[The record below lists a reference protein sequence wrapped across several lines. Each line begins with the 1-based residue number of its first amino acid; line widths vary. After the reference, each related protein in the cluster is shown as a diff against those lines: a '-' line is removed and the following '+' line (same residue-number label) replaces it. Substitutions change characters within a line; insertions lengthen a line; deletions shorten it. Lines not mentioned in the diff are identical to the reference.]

1 MSVTIHDPVM
11 RDLAK
16 HLNSES
22 RAWDTELAYEK
33 HRAEHDITGSMDKVY
48 AQNFVAAV
56 AELVDVHHDDDTELG
71 RHVRRLI
78 EQEYRKQFWAYQIAD
93 ATLAARES

>member
-1 MSVTIHDPVM
+1 DNPPWVHRQLAIDRPSPGPHPLSLHDALPI
-11 RDLAK
+11 
-16 HLNSES
+16 
-22 RAWDTELAYEK
+22 Y
-33 HRAEHDITGSMDKVY
+33 RAEHDITGSMDKVY